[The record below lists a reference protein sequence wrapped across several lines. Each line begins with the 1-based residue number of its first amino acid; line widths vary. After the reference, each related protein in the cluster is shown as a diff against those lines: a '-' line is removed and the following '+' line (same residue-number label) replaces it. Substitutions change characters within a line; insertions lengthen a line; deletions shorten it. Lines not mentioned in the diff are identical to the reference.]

1 MEKDSI
7 QILFDIKS
15 HTNFYNLTVS
25 FTFYKMMEVSFS
37 IFKEQS
43 NTLNLR
49 EIEFLGENLVDVA
62 ILLK

>member
-7 QILFDIKS
+7 QILFQIKS
-15 HTNFYNLTVS
+15 YTNFYNLTVS

-49 EIEFLGENLVDVA
+49 EI
-62 ILLK
+62 